1 MIKKTKFDSFCV
13 TGFAEG
19 CKSCVQGKKLVLFIS
34 GKCSRNCWYCSLS
47 NKRKNVDKIWA
58 NERECKNIK
67 EMIEEGVA
75 SQSKGAGVTGGDPL
89 LCLSRTI
96 KFIKALKTKFG
107 KQFHIHIYVST
118 DLVTE
123 EKLRKLKF
131 AGVDEIRFHPRF
143 LDGDINKEVDKI
155 KLASKFWKKQHI
167 GIELPMF
174 PGKIKETF
182 SVIKAV
188 SSFIGFVNLNE
199 LEISDTNFDYMTK
212 RTKTKKVFG
221 APKNPVFRAKYK
233 INEDTYTIKGSKEAG
248 LAILKECE
256 KAELKLRVHFCTA
269 RTKNLFQY
277 KNRLKLRKILP
288 FGFKTKEGSVK
299 YFVIYNKDIGNKSRG
314 MLLRNF
320 KKQIYVDNKNK
331 RLILSEKAANQ
342 IIGKAKIKRVEEM
355 PTWDAFQISSEE
367 V

>member
-1 MIKKTKFDSFCV
+1 MIKKTRFDSYCV
-13 TGFAEG
+13 NGFAEG
-19 CKSCVQGKKLVLFIS
+19 CKYCVQGRKLVLFIS

-96 KFIKALKTKFG
+96 KFIHALKNRFG
-107 KQFHIHIYVST
+107 KQFHIHIYVPT

-123 EKLRKLKF
+123 EKLRKLKL

-155 KLASKFWKKQHI
+155 KIASKFWTRQNI

-199 LEISDTNFDYMTK
+199 LEISDTNFDYIIK
-212 RTKTKKVFG
+212 
-221 APKNPVFRAKYK
+221 KYK
-233 INEDTYTIKGSKEAG
+233 TNEDTYTIRGSKEAG

-269 RTKNLFQY
+269 KTKNLSQY

-299 YFVIYNKDIGNKSRG
+299 YFVVYNKDISNKSKKT
-314 MLLRNF
+314 LLRDF
-320 KKQIYVDNKNK
+320 KNQTYVDNKNK